1 MLLVFGTKKKKSL
14 EGLRILTKFSDKVA
28 KLVVLLMTTPA
39 HDRNIFIKF
48 RHDITTAG
56 LIRCDESACRDEVQR
71 RNAYNNNS
79 N

>member
-1 MLLVFGTKKKKSL
+1 MLVFVTKKK
-14 EGLRILTKFSDKVA
+14 EGLRILTKFSDKA
-28 KLVVLLMTTPA
+28 PELAILLMTTPTR
-39 HDRNIFIKF
+39 DRNIFIKF